1 MKKYSYAFVLA
12 SGILWGMIGVFVN
25 NLLAS
30 GFTRMQITV
39 IRMAVATAVLGIY
52 MLLREK
58 KDFKIRL
65 RDLWCFLGTGLASI
79 LLLNVTYFYSIEQNG
94 MSVAAVLLYTS
105 PVFVMLMSAVLFK
118 EKLTAKKIAVL
129 PLVIAGCVLVTG
141 LAESFSGAT
150 VNTVGILMGIASGF
164 AYALYSIFGRYAL
177 DKGYSCYTISFYSF
191 AFSAAAAIP
200 FSGFSAN
207 LHLFADAKN
216 ILFSLG
222 LGIISCVLPYI
233 FYTKG
238 LEGTENSKA
247 AVIATVEP
255 VTAAVVGIL
264 LFKESITAAK
274 LAGMVL
280 ILLGIVM
287 LNINFSKKSKQI

>member
-1 MKKYSYAFVLA
+1 MKKYSHAFVLA
-12 SGILWGMIGVFVN
+12 SGILWGLIGVFVN

-30 GFTRMQITV
+30 GFARMQITV
-39 IRMAVATAVLGIY
+39 IRMAVATVALGIY
-52 MLLREK
+52 MLFREK
-58 KDFKIRL
+58 KDFKIKL
-65 RDLWCFLGTGLASI
+65 CDLWCFLGTGLASI

-105 PVFVMLMSAVLFK
+105 PVFVMLMSAMLFK
-118 EKLTAKKIAVL
+118 EKLTAKKIGVL

-141 LAESFSGAT
+141 LADSLSGASI
-150 VNTVGILMGIASGF
+150 NTKGILMGIASGF

-191 AFSAAAAIP
+191 LFSAAAAIP
-200 FSGFSAN
+200 FSGFASN
-207 LHLFADAKN
+207 LNLLSDTKN
-216 ILFSLG
+216 ILLSLG

-247 AVIATVEP
+247 AVMATVEP
-255 VTAAVVGIL
+255 VTAAIVGIL
-264 LFKESITAAK
+264 LFKESVSTAK
-274 LAGMVL
+274 LAGMLL

-287 LNINFSKKSKQI
+287 LNIDFKKKTV